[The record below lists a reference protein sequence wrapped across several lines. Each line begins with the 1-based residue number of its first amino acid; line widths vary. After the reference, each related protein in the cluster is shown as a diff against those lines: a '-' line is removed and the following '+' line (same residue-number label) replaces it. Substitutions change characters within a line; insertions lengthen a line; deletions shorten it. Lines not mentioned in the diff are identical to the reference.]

1 MPLLIVCGGRAG
13 GGRVIESKKER
24 IDMSWK
30 FVFNTNLQYVIWGDR
45 NGAQAGAKAAGYL
58 FFTFN
63 GSVLLTADAS
73 DTGINV
79 ADLY

>member
-1 MPLLIVCGGRAG
+1 
-13 GGRVIESKKER
+13 
-24 IDMSWK
+24 MSWK